1 MFLICA
7 SKKLFLAFFDRLNHN
22 DPSFFLRKVDIRFIL
37 IKSWSKLGNS
47 WSCILLSTN
56 FTCKQIN
63 HTITTA
69 IKMKV
74 HFIFF
79 PGYIL
84 LGSLDMKCYICHNFS
99 RNMENFPALS
109 HFLILVLIKLV
120 YREEILGCEM
130 QSVVVLVVPNL
141 IKAIFQ
147 CDDRQV
153 LMYKHYMQC

>member
-1 MFLICA
+1 
-7 SKKLFLAFFDRLNHN
+7 
-22 DPSFFLRKVDIRFIL
+22 
-37 IKSWSKLGNS
+37 
-47 WSCILLSTN
+47 
-56 FTCKQIN
+56 
-63 HTITTA
+63 
-69 IKMKV
+69 MKV

-84 LGSLDMKCYICHNFS
+84 LGSLDMKCCICHNFF

-141 IKAIFQ
+141 IEAIFQ
-147 CDDRQV
+147 RDDRQI
-153 LMYKHYMQC
+153 LMYKNYMQC